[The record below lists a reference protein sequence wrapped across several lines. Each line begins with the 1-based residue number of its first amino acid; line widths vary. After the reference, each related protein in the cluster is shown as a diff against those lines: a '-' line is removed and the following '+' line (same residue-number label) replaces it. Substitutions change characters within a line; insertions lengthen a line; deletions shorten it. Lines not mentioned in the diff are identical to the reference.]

1 MGAVK
6 SDLDE
11 TFTKASVTLNL
22 VRKLFSEL
30 LPAMNGEKKW
40 QKLVIFGVF
49 QPILEAEMTLSFD
62 HRVLDGGA
70 AGRLLSRINALM
82 TQPSLL

>member
-1 MGAVK
+1 M
-6 SDLDE
+6 DE

-49 QPILEAEMTLSFD
+49 STYFG
-62 HRVLDGGA
+62 RVL
-70 AGRLLSRINALM
+70 LIVTVFMFRIRGFGVPL
-82 TQPSLL
+82 TGHI